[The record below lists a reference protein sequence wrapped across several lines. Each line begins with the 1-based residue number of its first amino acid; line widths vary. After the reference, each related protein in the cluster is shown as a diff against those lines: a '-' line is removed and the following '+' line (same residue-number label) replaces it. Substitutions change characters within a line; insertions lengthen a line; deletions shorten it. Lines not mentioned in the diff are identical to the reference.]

1 VGSGVAG
8 SLVVS
13 GIAGT
18 LVGSGIAGSL
28 VGSVITGTL
37 LGSGITGTVVV
48 TRVTAVLAGL
58 SLAVGT
64 GFGPEGTG
72 GWVAGIEAGI
82 KTSGE
87 GAEANSL
94 AGGSGESTP
103 TARPTAGWPHPVIT
117 KSKVSRPIRTAAWP
131 GFIKRLREYD
141 ILKYPHRKLI
151 IIAENNVT
159 FILIN

>member
-1 VGSGVAG
+1 VA
-8 SLVVS
+8 V
-13 GIAGT
+13 T
-18 LVGSGIAGSL
+18 LVGSGITGS
-28 VGSVITGTL
+28 L
-37 LGSGITGTVVV
+37 LGSGITGTVVG

-58 SLAVGT
+58 SLAIGT
-64 GFGPEGTG
+64 GFGPEDTG
-72 GWVAGIEAGI
+72 GWVTGIEGGI

-117 KSKVSRPIRTAAWP
+117 KSKVSRLIRTAAWP

-151 IIAENNVT
+151 IIPENNVI
-159 FILIN
+159 FILIH